1 MQAPM
6 RVKSGPVLRTRA
18 LTYRVSM
25 NVEKPPALSA
35 KRVTGASEKQEV
47 SEIALPA
54 PQNQEESEA
63 PDARNIHAARD
74 ILTPPGIDAP
84 IQ

>member
-1 MQAPM
+1 M
-6 RVKSGPVLRTRA
+6 RVKSGPVLTTRA

-35 KRVTGASEKQEV
+35 KRVTGTPEKKEV

-54 PQNQEESEA
+54 PQNPEESESSVSL
-63 PDARNIHAARD
+63 P
-74 ILTPPGIDAP
+74 
-84 IQ
+84 Q

>member
-6 RVKSGPVLRTRA
+6 RVKSGPVLTTRA

-35 KRVTGASEKQEV
+35 KRVAGAPKKKEV

-54 PQNQEESEA
+54 PQNPEESKSSA
-63 PDARNIHAARD
+63 SPS
-74 ILTPPGIDAP
+74 
-84 IQ
+84 Q